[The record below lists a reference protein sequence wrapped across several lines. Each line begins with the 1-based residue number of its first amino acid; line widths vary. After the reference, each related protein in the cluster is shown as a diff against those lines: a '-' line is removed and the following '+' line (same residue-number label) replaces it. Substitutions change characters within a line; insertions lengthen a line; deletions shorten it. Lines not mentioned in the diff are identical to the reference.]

1 MARASRS
8 NALGRF
14 QFHILS
20 VAVRELFRQDL
31 EGDVAIAQPSP
42 PSVSLSTNAFAF
54 EPLFHIPSTVLC

>member
-1 MARASRS
+1 MARVSRS

-14 QFHILS
+14 QIRILS

-42 PSVSLSTNAFAF
+42 RSVSLSTNAFAF
-54 EPLFHIPSTVLC
+54 EPLLHIPGNVLC